1 MHITTVGGGRTKWK
15 INTTRNQEMR
25 LGNDTSSEPRP
36 MRNGRLAIAIM
47 LKRTAVPMPKD
58 RVISNIIG
66 ITLPAGVSPISV
78 RVMRSGDSGE
88 RVAVVSHAGKFLEVG
103 EGGMGFMRRQAGVG
117 RRGRYG

>member
-78 RVMRSGDSGE
+78 RVMSRGGDSRE
-88 RVAVVSHAGKFLEVG
+88 RVAVVSHAGKFLQVG
-103 EGGMGFMRRQAGVG
+103 ER
-117 RRGRYG
+117 